1 MGGVGYQ
8 TGREMVVPCPFQ
20 LASWAYRFH
29 GVSLINFKLMDNHP
43 AAFEM
48 TPPFLFSLLS
58 LRLDVR
64 FLARLFGQDKP
75 NLTDKKMNGNFT
87 SIGGKAGVM

>member
-1 MGGVGYQ
+1 M
-8 TGREMVVPCPFQ
+8 THHGRLRQ
-20 LASWAYRFH
+20 
-29 GVSLINFKLMDNHP
+29 
-43 AAFEM
+43 
-48 TPPFLFSLLS
+48 FLVNTT

>member
-1 MGGVGYQ
+1 MTLSSSLNKTDRAQQAVYIKREPLAMLCNSGFQ
-8 TGREMVVPCPFQ
+8 TFRPTACGAPTAP
-20 LASWAYRFH
+20 LS
-29 GVSLINFKLMDNHP
+29 
-43 AAFEM
+43 
-48 TPPFLFSLLS
+48 TS

-64 FLARLFGQDKP
+64 FLARLSGQDKP

>member
-1 MGGVGYQ
+1 
-8 TGREMVVPCPFQ
+8 MVNHILRYHNTYFVLISILCFGFVRWV
-20 LASWAYRFH
+20 LGENMRLTCSYR
-29 GVSLINFKLMDNHP
+29 KLLCMRAN
-43 AAFEM
+43 
-48 TPPFLFSLLS
+48 S

-64 FLARLFGQDKP
+64 FLARLFGQDIP